1 MKPTPLK
8 KGVWP
13 TLLLFGFFG
22 QIAWTIENMYFNV
35 FVYNTITTNPV
46 VVANMVAASAITATL
61 TTLLMGGLSDR
72 LGKRRA
78 FMVYGYILWGL
89 STMAFAALTV
99 SNVTAMVGAAAAV
112 QVTATFVIVMD
123 CIMTF
128 FGSSAND
135 AAFNAWINDMTEE
148 NQRGRTESVL
158 AVLPLLSTLFVFGVL
173 DGFTQAGNWTTFFLI
188 VGSIVTIGGVAGFF
202 FVRDSKALAPKKEP
216 LLKNIVYGLRPKVV
230 KNNKR
235 LYVALCGISILG
247 IGTQIYMP
255 YLLIYIQHYQNIQN
269 YVPVMAG
276 VLLGS
281 AAVSV
286 AFGRLIDKVGKLVF
300 ALPVVAADIIG
311 LALLFFA
318 KGALPILGAGI
329 VTMGGGM
336 LLSACVSGLVR
347 DYTPPEKSG
356 HFQGIRMMFSVLVP
370 MVVGPYIGA
379 AIISANSVTA
389 GSEQVPGPLMFLA
402 AAAAHLIV
410 LVPLLWLRHTKKAQ
424 PKEENT

>member
-35 FVYNTITTNPV
+35 FVYNTITTDPV

-61 TTLLMGGLSDR
+61 TALLMGGLSDR

-99 SNVTAMVGAAAAV
+99 SNVSAMVGASAAV
-112 QVTATFVIVMD
+112 QVTATVVVLMD
-123 CIMTF
+123 CVMTF
-128 FGSSAND
+128 FGSTAND
-135 AAFNAWINDMTEE
+135 AAFNAWINDVTEE
-148 NQRGRTESVL
+148 NQRGRTESVI

-173 DGFTQAGNWTTFFLI
+173 DGFTQAGNWSAFFLI
-188 VGSIVTIGGVAGFF
+188 VGAIVTIGGVAGFF
-202 FVRDSKALAPKKEP
+202 FVRDSKQLKPKKEP
-216 LLKNIVYGLRPKVV
+216 FLKNIVYGLRPKVV
-230 KNNKR
+230 KDNKK
-235 LYVALCGISILG
+235 LYVALCGITILG

-269 YVPVMAG
+269 YVPIMAG
-276 VLLGS
+276 VLVGS

-286 AFGRLIDKVGKLVF
+286 AFGRMIDKVGKLVL
-300 ALPVVAADIIG
+300 ALPVVAADIVG
-311 LALLFFA
+311 LVLLFFA

-379 AIISANSVTA
+379 AIISLNSVTA
-389 GSEQVPGPLMFLA
+389 GGEQVPGPLMFLA
-402 AAAAHLIV
+402 AAATHLIV
-410 LVPLLWLRHTKKAQ
+410 LVPLLWLGRAKKVQ
-424 PKEENT
+424 QRGDNT

>member
-135 AAFNAWINDMTEE
+135 AAFNAWINDVTEE

-158 AVLPLLSTLFVFGVL
+158 AVLPLLSTLFVFGAL
-173 DGFTQAGNWTTFFLI
+173 DGFTQAGNWSAFFLI

-202 FVRDSKALAPKKEP
+202 FVRDSKELAPKKEP

-230 KNNKR
+230 KSNKK
-235 LYVALCGISILG
+235 LYVALCGIAILG

-286 AFGRLIDKVGKLVF
+286 ALGRLIDKVGKLSF
-300 ALPVVAADIIG
+300 ALPVVAVDIVG
-311 LALLFFA
+311 LTLMFFA

-329 VTMGGGM
+329 VTMGGSM
-336 LLSACVSGLVR
+336 LLSACVNGLVR

-356 HFQGIRMMFSVLVP
+356 HFQGIRMLFSVLVP

-379 AIISANSVTA
+379 AIINANSVTA
-389 GSEQVPGPLMFLA
+389 GTEQVPGPLMFLA
-402 AAAAHLIV
+402 AAAAHLVV
-410 LVPLLWLRHTKKAQ
+410 LVPLLWLGHAKKVQ
-424 PKEENT
+424 PKGG